1 MKTWNQLF
9 IRQGFILE
17 EKSPNE
23 FICTNERKEN
33 IEFLLKSLDVAN
45 VDYTFWNDVLT
56 INNPP
61 ISEKQWL
68 EAVDFRGRGVSE
80 ILGLEEPKVFE
91 LDTYM
96 SGIIREL
103 NRLGLRT
110 VSCCDG
116 HGEGLPRIYF
126 DNQTN
131 MEKVMQ
137 LFRALHVNVRLS
149 PLYSHRVTLRMNRE
163 RLLDLAES
171 MRNVQVDWLEQEEQY
186 IQKML
191 FLHTLEEL
199 LSISGESGNEHNI
212 RSAVYEKLA
221 PYVDR
226 ITTDQ
231 YGNLLAQKKCQT
243 GHGPTILLNA
253 HLDTVEA
260 FAPGR
265 TIVKQGAIW
274 SSSEGI
280 LGADDRAGV
289 AVLLEMAKWLDTS
302 SFNGTIKFAFTVEE
316 ECGLV
321 GARKLE
327 EYFLWDVDAAI
338 VVDRRGSGDIVT
350 SCGTIQPFC
359 DIRYGQFFEQVARDI
374 GLTHWTCTA
383 GGSSDTRI
391 WAEHGIQS
399 VNLSAGYEWEHTDD
413 ERLDTD
419 ACYGTVQLIQAV
431 LTQSRDFSR
440 MLRDLRRVD
449 RNDLCY
455 VGRNDL
461 RRVDRKVV
469 KVERVSKVKSKQM
482 E

>member
-23 FICTNERKEN
+23 FICTNEKKEN
-33 IEFLLKSLDVAN
+33 VEFLLKSLDVAN

-56 INNPP
+56 IDSPP

-68 EAVDFRGRGVSE
+68 EAVDFRQRGVSE
-80 ILGLEEPKVFE
+80 TIGLEEPKVFE
-91 LDTYM
+91 VDTYI
-96 SGIIREL
+96 SGVIREL
-103 NRLGLRT
+103 NRLGLYT
-110 VSCCDG
+110 IACCDG
-116 HGEGLPRIYF
+116 HEKRQPHIYF
-126 DNQTN
+126 HKETN
-131 MEKVMQ
+131 MEKVMK
-137 LFRALHVNVRLS
+137 LFRALRVNVHLS
-149 PLYSHRVTLRMNRE
+149 QSRSHRVAFSMNRE
-163 RLLDLAES
+163 QLLDLAEN
-171 MRNVQVDWLEQEEQY
+171 MRNVQIDWLEQEEQY
-186 IQKML
+186 IQKMV
-191 FLHTLEEL
+191 FLQELEQL
-199 LSISGESGNEHNI
+199 LSVSGESGNEGDI
-212 RSAVYEKLA
+212 RAVVYEKLK
-221 PYVDR
+221 PYVDH
-226 ITTDQ
+226 ITVDR
-231 YGNLLAQKKCQT
+231 YGNLLAQKTYKT

-289 AVLLEMAKWLDTS
+289 AVLLEIAKWLDTS
-302 SFNGTIKFAFTVEE
+302 SFNGTIKFVFTVEE

-321 GARKLE
+321 GARNLE

-383 GGSSDTRI
+383 GRSSDTRI

-399 VNLSAGYEWEHTDD
+399 VNLSAGYDREHTDD
-413 ERLDTD
+413 EILNTD

-431 LTQSRDFSR
+431 LNQWRDFST
-440 MLRDLRRVD
+440 MLRDLRRGD
-449 RNDLCY
+449 RNDVCY
-455 VGRNDL
+455 VG
-461 RRVDRKVV
+461 RKVV

>member
-17 EKSPNE
+17 EKHPNE

-33 IEFLLKSLDVAN
+33 VEFLLKSLDVAN

-56 INNPP
+56 IDSPP

-68 EAVDFRGRGVSE
+68 KAVDVPWRGVSE
-80 ILGLEEPKVFE
+80 SLGLEEPNVFE

-110 VSCCDG
+110 VFCCDG
-116 HGEGLPRIYF
+116 HGERSPYVCF
-126 DNQTN
+126 DERTN
-131 MEKVMQ
+131 IEKALQ
-137 LFRALHVNVRLS
+137 LLNALQVNV
-149 PLYSHRVTLRMNRE
+149 HLRHSRFHKVVFLTKRE
-163 RLLDLAES
+163 RLLDLAEH
-171 MRNVQVDWLEQEEQY
+171 MRKVQINWLEQGEEY
-186 IQKML
+186 IRKML

-199 LSISGESGNEHNI
+199 LSVSGESGNEDDI
-212 RSAVYEKLA
+212 RTVVHGKLA
-221 PYVDR
+221 PYVDN
-226 ITTDQ
+226 ITTDR
-231 YGNLLAQKKCQT
+231 YGNLLAQKKCKT

-274 SSSEGI
+274 SSSKGI

-289 AVLLEMAKWLDTS
+289 AILLEMAKWLDTS
-302 SFNGTIKFAFTVEE
+302 AFNGTVKFIFTVEE

-321 GARKLE
+321 GARHVDE
-327 EYFLWDVDAAI
+327 HFLWDVDAAI

-350 SCGTIQPFC
+350 SCGAVEKFC
-359 DIRYGQFFEQVARDI
+359 DAQYGQFFEQVASEV
-374 GLTHWTCTA
+374 GLTGWRCTA

-399 VNLSAGYEWEHTDD
+399 VNLSVGYEKEHTED
-413 ERLDTD
+413 ETLNTD
-419 ACYGTVQLIQAV
+419 ACYETVRLVQAT
-431 LTQSRDFSR
+431 LNEPRGL
-440 MLRDLRRVD
+440 LRAARGLG
-449 RNDLCY
+449 
-455 VGRNDL
+455 VG
-461 RRVDRKVV
+461 VGHK
-469 KVERVSKVKSKQM
+469 
-482 E
+482 

>member
-1 MKTWNQLF
+1 
-9 IRQGFILE
+9 
-17 EKSPNE
+17 
-23 FICTNERKEN
+23 
-33 IEFLLKSLDVAN
+33 
-45 VDYTFWNDVLT
+45 
-56 INNPP
+56 
-61 ISEKQWL
+61 
-68 EAVDFRGRGVSE
+68 
-80 ILGLEEPKVFE
+80 
-91 LDTYM
+91 M

-137 LFRALHVNVRLS
+137 LFRALHANAHLLQS
-149 PLYSHRVTLRMNRE
+149 YPHRVTLRMNRE
-163 RLLDLAES
+163 RLLDLAEN
-171 MRNVQVDWLEQEEQY
+171 MRKVQIDWLEQEEQY

-231 YGNLLAQKKCQT
+231 YGNLLAQKKCKT

-289 AVLLEMAKWLDTS
+289 TVLLEMAKWLDTS
-302 SFNGTIKFAFTVEE
+302 SFNGTIKFVFTVEE

-321 GARKLE
+321 GARNLE

-359 DIRYGQFFEQVARDI
+359 DIRYGQF
-374 GLTHWTCTA
+374 L
-383 GGSSDTRI
+383 
-391 WAEHGIQS
+391 
-399 VNLSAGYEWEHTDD
+399 N
-413 ERLDTD
+413 
-419 ACYGTVQLIQAV
+419 
-431 LTQSRDFSR
+431 
-440 MLRDLRRVD
+440 
-449 RNDLCY
+449 
-455 VGRNDL
+455 
-461 RRVDRKVV
+461 K
-469 KVERVSKVKSKQM
+469 
-482 E
+482 

>member
-1 MKTWNQLF
+1 
-9 IRQGFILE
+9 
-17 EKSPNE
+17 
-23 FICTNERKEN
+23 
-33 IEFLLKSLDVAN
+33 LLKSLDVAN

-56 INNPP
+56 IDSPP

-68 EAVDFRGRGVSE
+68 KAVDFPQRGVWE
-80 ILGLEEPKVFE
+80 AIGVEEPKVFE

-110 VSCCDG
+110 VFCCDG
-116 HGEGLPRIYF
+116 HEERSPYVCLDER
-126 DNQTN
+126 TN
-131 MEKVMQ
+131 IEKVLQ
-137 LFRALHVNVRLS
+137 LLNALQVNV
-149 PLYSHRVTLRMNRE
+149 HLRHSRFHKVVFLTKRE
-163 RLLDLAES
+163 QLLDLAEH
-171 MRNVQVDWLEQEEQY
+171 MRNVQVDWLEQGEQY
-186 IQKML
+186 IRKML

-199 LSISGESGNEHNI
+199 LSISGESGNEHHI
-212 RSAVYEKLA
+212 RSVVYEKLA

-274 SSSEGI
+274 SSSKGI

-302 SFNGTIKFAFTVEE
+302 SFNGTIKFVFTVEE

-350 SCGTIQPFC
+350 SCGTIRPFC

-383 GGSSDTRI
+383 GRSSDTRI

-413 ERLDTD
+413 EILNTD

-431 LTQSRDFSR
+431 LNQWRDFST
-440 MLRDLRRVD
+440 MLRNLRRGD
-449 RNDLCY
+449 RNDVCY

>member
-9 IRQGFILE
+9 TRQGFVLE

-23 FICTNERKEN
+23 FICANEGKEN
-33 IEFLLKSLDVAN
+33 VEFLLKSLDVAN

-56 INNPP
+56 IDSPP
-61 ISEKQWL
+61 INEKQWL
-68 EAVDFRGRGVSE
+68 EAVEFYQRGVWE
-80 ILGLEEPKVFE
+80 AIGVAEPKVFE

-96 SGIIREL
+96 SGVIREL

-116 HGEGLPRIYF
+116 HGQRHPYVSF
-126 DNQTN
+126 DEQTN

-137 LFRALHVNVRLS
+137 LFHALQVHVRLRPS
-149 PLYSHRVTLRMNRE
+149 RFPRVVFFVKRE
-163 RLLDLAES
+163 RLLDLAEQ
-171 MRNVQVDWLEQEEQY
+171 MRNVQVDWLEQGEQY
-186 IQKML
+186 IRKML

-212 RSAVYEKLA
+212 RSVVYEKLA

-226 ITTDQ
+226 ITIDR
-231 YGNLLAQKKCQT
+231 YGNLLAQKKCKT
-243 GHGPTILLNA
+243 GNGPTILLNA

-274 SSSEGI
+274 SSSKGI

-289 AVLLEMAKWLDTS
+289 AVLLEMAKWLETS
-302 SFNGTIKFAFTVEE
+302 SFNGTIKFVFTVEE

-321 GARKLE
+321 GARKLS

-338 VVDRRGSGDIVT
+338 VVDRRGKGDIVT

-359 DIRYGQFFEQVARDI
+359 DIRYGQFFEKVAYDA
-374 GLTHWTCTA
+374 GLTGWKCTA

-399 VNLSAGYEWEHTDD
+399 VNLSAGYEFEHTDD

-419 ACYGTVQLIQAV
+419 ACYQTVRLIQAV

-440 MLRDLRRVD
+440 MLRDLHVAD
-449 RNDLCY
+449 E
-455 VGRNDL
+455 
-461 RRVDRKVV
+461 KVV
-469 KVERVSKVKSKQM
+469 TVKKVSNVKLK
-482 E
+482 

>member
-23 FICTNERKEN
+23 FICTNEKKEN
-33 IEFLLKSLDVAN
+33 VEFLLKSLDVAN

-56 INNPP
+56 IDNPP

-68 EAVDFRGRGVSE
+68 EAVDFRKRGVSE
-80 ILGLEEPKVFE
+80 IIGLEEPKVFE
-91 LDTYM
+91 VDTYI
-96 SGIIREL
+96 SGVIREL
-103 NRLGLRT
+103 NRLGLYT
-110 VSCCDG
+110 IACCDG
-116 HGEGLPRIYF
+116 HEKRQPHIYF
-126 DNQTN
+126 HKETN
-131 MEKVMQ
+131 MEKVMK
-137 LFRALHVNVRLS
+137 LFRALRVNVHLS
-149 PLYSHRVTLRMNRE
+149 QSRSHRVAFRMNRE
-163 RLLDLAES
+163 QLLDLAEN
-171 MRNVQVDWLEQEEQY
+171 MRKVQIDWLEQEEQY
-186 IQKML
+186 IQKMV
-191 FLHTLEEL
+191 FLQELEQL
-199 LSISGESGNEHNI
+199 LSVSGESGNEGDI
-212 RSAVYEKLA
+212 RAVVYEKLK
-221 PYVDR
+221 PYVDY
-226 ITTDQ
+226 ITVDR
-231 YGNLLAQKKCQT
+231 YGNLLAQKTYKT

-289 AVLLEMAKWLDTS
+289 AVLLEIAKWLDTS
-302 SFNGTIKFAFTVEE
+302 SFNGTIKFVFTVEE

-321 GARKLE
+321 GARNLE

-350 SCGTIQPFC
+350 SCSTIQPFC

-383 GGSSDTRI
+383 GRSSDTRI

-413 ERLDTD
+413 EILNTD

-431 LTQSRDFSR
+431 LNQWRDFST
-440 MLRDLRRVD
+440 MLRNLHRAN
-449 RNDLCY
+449 RNDVCY
-455 VGRNDL
+455 VGRNI
-461 RRVDRKVV
+461 V

>member
-1 MKTWNQLF
+1 M
-9 IRQGFILE
+9 
-17 EKSPNE
+17 
-23 FICTNERKEN
+23 
-33 IEFLLKSLDVAN
+33 KSLDVAN

-56 INNPP
+56 IDSPP

-68 EAVDFRGRGVSE
+68 EAVDFRQRGVSE
-80 ILGLEEPKVFE
+80 IIGLEEPKVFE
-91 LDTYM
+91 VDTYI
-96 SGIIREL
+96 SGVIREL
-103 NRLGLRT
+103 NRLGLYT
-110 VSCCDG
+110 IACCDG
-116 HGEGLPRIYF
+116 HEKRQPHIYF
-126 DNQTN
+126 HKETN
-131 MEKVMQ
+131 MEKVMK
-137 LFRALHVNVRLS
+137 LFRALRVNVHLS
-149 PLYSHRVTLRMNRE
+149 QSRSHRVAFSMNRE
-163 RLLDLAES
+163 QLLDLAEN
-171 MRNVQVDWLEQEEQY
+171 MRKVQIDWLEQEEQY
-186 IQKML
+186 IQKMV
-191 FLHTLEEL
+191 FLQELEQL
-199 LSISGESGNEHNI
+199 LSVSGESGNEGDI
-212 RSAVYEKLA
+212 RAVVYEKLK
-221 PYVDR
+221 PYVDHLTVDR
-226 ITTDQ
+226 
-231 YGNLLAQKKCQT
+231 YGNLLAQKTYKT

-289 AVLLEMAKWLDTS
+289 AVLLEVAKWLDTS
-302 SFNGTIKFAFTVEE
+302 SFNGMIKFVFTVEE

-321 GARKLE
+321 GARNLE

-383 GGSSDTRI
+383 GRSSDTRI

-413 ERLDTD
+413 EILDTD

-431 LTQSRDFSR
+431 LNQWRDFST
-440 MLRDLRRVD
+440 MLRDLRRGD
-449 RNDLCY
+449 RNDVCY

-469 KVERVSKVKSKQM
+469 KVERVSRVKSKQM

>member
-23 FICTNERKEN
+23 FICTNEKKEN
-33 IEFLLKSLDVAN
+33 VEFLLKSLDVAN

-56 INNPP
+56 IDNPP

-68 EAVDFRGRGVSE
+68 EAVDFRKRGVSE
-80 ILGLEEPKVFE
+80 IIGLEEPKVFE
-91 LDTYM
+91 VDTYI
-96 SGIIREL
+96 SGVIREL
-103 NRLGLRT
+103 NRLGLYT
-110 VSCCDG
+110 IACCDG
-116 HGEGLPRIYF
+116 HEKRQPHIYF
-126 DNQTN
+126 HKETN
-131 MEKVMQ
+131 MEKVMK

-149 PLYSHRVTLRMNRE
+149 PSYPHRVSLRMNRE
-163 RLLDLAES
+163 QLLDLAEN
-171 MRNVQVDWLEQEEQY
+171 MRKVQIDWLEQEEQY
-186 IQKML
+186 IQKTV
-191 FLHTLEEL
+191 FLQELEQL
-199 LSISGESGNEHNI
+199 LSVSGESGNEGDI
-212 RSAVYEKLA
+212 RAVVYEKLK
-221 PYVDR
+221 PYVDY
-226 ITTDQ
+226 ITVDR
-231 YGNLLAQKKCQT
+231 YGNLLAQKTYKT

-289 AVLLEMAKWLDTS
+289 AVLLEIAKWLDTS
-302 SFNGTIKFAFTVEE
+302 SFNGTIKFVFTVEE

-321 GARKLE
+321 GARNLE

-383 GGSSDTRI
+383 GRSSDTRI

-413 ERLDTD
+413 EILNTD

-431 LTQSRDFSR
+431 LNQWRDFST
-440 MLRDLRRVD
+440 MLRNLHRAN
-449 RNDLCY
+449 RNDVCY
-455 VGRNDL
+455 VGRNI
-461 RRVDRKVV
+461 V

>member
-23 FICTNERKEN
+23 FICTNEKKEN
-33 IEFLLKSLDVAN
+33 VEFLLKSLDVAN

-56 INNPP
+56 IDSPP

-68 EAVDFRGRGVSE
+68 EAVDFRQRGVSE
-80 ILGLEEPKVFE
+80 IIGLEEPKVFE
-91 LDTYM
+91 VDTYI
-96 SGIIREL
+96 SGVIREL
-103 NRLGLRT
+103 NRLGLYT
-110 VSCCDG
+110 IACCDG
-116 HGEGLPRIYF
+116 HEKRQPHIYF
-126 DNQTN
+126 HKETN
-131 MEKVMQ
+131 MEKVMK
-137 LFRALHVNVRLS
+137 LFRALRVNVHLS
-149 PLYSHRVTLRMNRE
+149 QSRSHRVAFSMNRE
-163 RLLDLAES
+163 QLLDLAEN
-171 MRNVQVDWLEQEEQY
+171 MRKVQIDWLEQEEQY
-186 IQKML
+186 IQKMV
-191 FLHTLEEL
+191 FLQELEQL
-199 LSISGESGNEHNI
+199 LSVSGESGNEGDI
-212 RSAVYEKLA
+212 RAVVYEKLK
-221 PYVDR
+221 PYVDHLTVDR
-226 ITTDQ
+226 
-231 YGNLLAQKKCQT
+231 YGNLLAQKTYKT

-289 AVLLEMAKWLDTS
+289 AVLLEVAKWLDTS
-302 SFNGTIKFAFTVEE
+302 SFNGMIKFVFTVEE

-321 GARKLE
+321 GARNLE

-383 GGSSDTRI
+383 GRSSDTRI

-413 ERLDTD
+413 EILDTD

-431 LTQSRDFSR
+431 LNQWRDFST
-440 MLRDLRRVD
+440 MLRDLRRGD
-449 RNDLCY
+449 RNDVCY

-469 KVERVSKVKSKQM
+469 KVERVSRVKSKQM